1 MKKIQEKIEHM
12 EQYDY
17 VDDSY
22 VVEVEDKYA
31 PYIGIF
37 LMRFSALEHSL
48 NIRIA
53 NRLGDDW
60 HSTGYMIIE
69 RLTISNKI
77 NLFTKLYSEL
87 LSFQGKKGKEK
98 LKLIVKLLED
108 LNKFRNSIVHSNWAT
123 LDKEGYVRTRIEI
136 DNDIGQVN
144 FKKVK
149 ITKSIINQ
157 KISSVIKT
165 IDSLETFSEKA
176 LRFGFEEKKPKN
188 RQWDHV
194 FTVNETETN
203 RPL

>member
-144 FKKVK
+144 FKKSK
-149 ITKSIINQ
+149 
-157 KISSVIKT
+157 
-165 IDSLETFSEKA
+165 
-176 LRFGFEEKKPKN
+176 
-188 RQWDHV
+188 
-194 FTVNETETN
+194 
-203 RPL
+203 